1 MSYGIEP
8 FLGPPSP
15 AQIEPEPANN
25 EGMAE
30 VQNAL
35 QQALLDDDW
44 ATFDALVFSDE
55 SFNIETGQNAHGQ
68 NFLHVAIQMGSRSIA
83 LNLAKRAGE
92 QGLDIINTEDLFGFT
107 PLAYAVE
114 SQTDD
119 RELVDELLLAG
130 ANVKLSEALQAAA
143 QGGHAEMATALMA
156 AGVNGPEVLVDILR
170 HNSDPDKVKAA
181 KLLISLGMDATVALE
196 SAVKKEQWDAI
207 SPLILLGAKGS
218 EALASLSN
226 SDDRKAMARLI
237 SAGAD
242 VVMALK
248 ILATKAN
255 SPENSGAMRSLI
267 GSELGSDDDSVD
279 EHTFSSRHRQD
290 INWTSKLALL
300 QLAKSGNIRAVQTL
314 STVMLPID
322 ELTCRELAMGG
333 HVETIKTLIAAGLVN
348 SEEFLKSF
356 ALAGNLAAARA
367 LINAGTPTSET
378 LTRLCKTPGGRP
390 QYQPNLD
397 AIKLLIFAGAA
408 PSHPLSEGVSDD
420 INRKKAEIST
430 LDSGAMVE
438 RFVNAA
444 KCGDVVD
451 MAMLLGCGVD
461 TVAALRLL
469 GESPPWLGVP
479 KAKDACLNAG
489 MTLSEIL
496 VGQVKA
502 GNMKAAKNL
511 IGLTDTTADTLTELI
526 INGDTDT
533 ARTFVPALISGQRA
547 LLQAAQSN
555 DGDLMRALIEIGADA
570 PAAVLSLLEANAREA
585 AGRLMAWGTDVHA
598 ILTRAISA
606 EHEPGQNVVQG
617 LTMLGANYHIAL
629 LRALEDNDFA
639 IAQRVLNLKGNAVAE
654 KALFALIA
662 GDVPIDEPGRHRLDW
677 LVRAQIDTDELIRK
691 LAEDGQRAW
700 LETLIDL
707 NVPTAKVLIDLAIE
721 GNRLDA
727 QTLIAAGGDVAVAMD
742 TLRAYDEQ
750 DALNVLVLAAAAASD
765 TASQ

>member
-8 FLGPPSP
+8 FLGPPYP

-143 QGGHAEMATALMA
+143 EGGHAEMATALMA

-170 HNSDPDKVKAA
+170 HNSDADKVKAA

-196 SAVKKEQWDAI
+196 YAVEKEQWDAI

-242 VVMALK
+242 VAMALK

-255 SPENSGAMRSLI
+255 SPENSSAMRSLI
-267 GSELGSDDDSVD
+267 GSELGRDDDSAD
-279 EHTFSSRHRQD
+279 EHAFSSRHRQD
-290 INWTSKLALL
+290 INWTSKLVLL
-300 QLAKSGNIRAVQTL
+300 QLAKSGNIPAVQTL

-367 LINAGTPTSET
+367 LISAGTPTSEI
-378 LTRLCKTPGGRP
+378 LTRLCETPEDHS
-390 QYQPNLD
+390 QYQANLD

-408 PSHPLSEGVSDD
+408 PSHPSSEVVSDD
-420 INRKKAEIST
+420 INRKEAEIST

-438 RFVNAA
+438 KFVNAA

-461 TVAALRLL
+461 TVAALKLL
-469 GESPPWLGVP
+469 GEMPPWLGLL

-639 IAQRVLNLKGNAVAE
+639 IAQRVLNLKGHAVAE

-707 NVPTAKVLIDLAIE
+707 NVPTARVLVDLAIE

-750 DALNVLVLAAAAASD
+750 DALNVLVLAAAAAPD